1 MIWFVIIFFFIMFLV
16 INIFF
21 FLKVFLEVGVLSYF
35 ENVMFYMFE
44 VGWNFVKLWVMEKW
58 KGFFVGDVVGGK
70 IY

>member
-1 MIWFVIIFFFIMFLV
+1 MMFLV

-21 FLKVFLEVGVLSYF
+21 FFKVFLEVGVLSYF